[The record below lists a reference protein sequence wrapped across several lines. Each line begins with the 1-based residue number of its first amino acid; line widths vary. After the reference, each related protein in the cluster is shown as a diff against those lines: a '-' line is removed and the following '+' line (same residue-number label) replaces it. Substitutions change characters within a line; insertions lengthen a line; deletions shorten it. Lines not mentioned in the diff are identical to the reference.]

1 MKKHHLYAAAFP
13 MMLGKELREMAAD
26 IKAHG
31 LRTAIV
37 RDEQGRILDG
47 RNREEACRMAGIAP
61 RYVTFVGTEEE
72 KLQFVISQNLHRRQL
87 TASQRSI
94 LAVKLKPIYE
104 QQAKARQSAAGGK
117 KKDRKAVPENLPAAK
132 EKGDARD
139 KAGAAMK
146 VSGKLVSMAENVQA
160 KAIPTI
166 VAAVESGD
174 LTVSAAAAVADLPRN
189 EQSKIMTAGGAPA
202 VRAAASGIRRSAKQ
216 GKSVVIEQTAPA
228 SPVPEQG
235 RPLPSPSAP
244 NKAPTEEPL
253 STLIE
258 RAKAS
263 SHTRR
268 IEVIEAL
275 LNTLPESS
283 ILAIH
288 QRCDELLKQRRNPGT
303 NAKKGND

>member
-1 MKKHHLYAAAFP
+1 MKKHHLCAAAFP
-13 MMLGKELREMAAD
+13 MMLGKELKEMAAD

-47 RNREEACRMAGIAP
+47 RNREAACRMAGIAP
-61 RYVTFVGTEEE
+61 QYVTFVGTEEE

-94 LAVKLKPIYE
+94 VAAKLKPIYE

-117 KKDRKAVPENLPAAK
+117 KKDRKAVPEDLPAAK

-174 LTVSAAAAVADLPRN
+174 LTVSAAAAVADLPPD
-189 EQSKIMTAGGAPA
+189 EQCKIMASGGAPA
-202 VRAAASGIRRSAKQ
+202 IRAAAGVIRRSSQK
-216 GKSVVIEQTAPA
+216 GRSVLTEPTAPA
-228 SPVPEQG
+228 PPVPENPG
-235 RPLPSPSAP
+235 PLTSPSPVNS
-244 NKAPTEEPL
+244 APTEEPL
-253 STLIE
+253 TTLIE

-275 LNTLPESS
+275 LNTLPESDVRV
-283 ILAIH
+283 IH
-288 QRCDELLKQRRNPGT
+288 RRCDELLQRCAPG
-303 NAKKGND
+303 NKRSG